1 MYLDRNM
8 AGKGTDRKGKGKEAK
23 SAMNELSEN
32 LATFTLPDSLP
43 CSEVEFPILIK
54 RKAGASWKKI
64 LEESDKKFQE
74 IEAFTESK
82 KEPVPKSPFLSIIKS
97 VAFIFIIIINRY

>member
-1 MYLDRNM
+1 M